1 MTISGGVAPGGICL
15 SRVCE
20 IAVTCAFAVA
30 ILTEG
35 RKKILTMPKVVYEF
49 DSMCSIS
56 LTVVV
61 SARSNGVMMRPT
73 IWSGG
78 KPWYC
83 QATPMM
89 GMLMLGKISTGIRRA
104 ASVPMSSMSRAA
116 TMNV

>member
-1 MTISGGVAPGGICL
+1 MISGGVAPGGICL
-15 SRVCE
+15 SNVCE

-30 ILTEG
+30 ILTDG
-35 RKKILTMPKVVYEF
+35 WKKILTMPKVVYEF
-49 DSMCSIS
+49 ASMCSMS

-61 SARSNGVMMRPT
+61 NERSNGVMMRPT

-83 QATPMM
+83 QATPMI
-89 GMLMLGKISTGIRRA
+89 GMLMLGKISTGMRRA
-104 ASVPMSSMSRAA
+104 ASVPMRKMSSAA

>member
-1 MTISGGVAPGGICL
+1 M

-35 RKKILTMPKVVYEF
+35 WKKILTMPKVVYEF